1 MLPQLIR
8 PSGVA
13 SSSGLQ
19 DGPQGRPPRR
29 RRKERYQLLELI
41 GEGAMG
47 RVFRALDRELNRT
60 VAVKVLRRELA
71 SSLRHIMQL
80 KREVILASRVQD
92 PHVVRVHDL
101 GEAEGQLLVAMDWV
115 DGENLATLLF
125 REHCLAPSQVCNLA
139 TQICQALL
147 AIHSAGIIH
156 RDLKPGNLLI
166 DKHGEILVT
175 DFGLAR
181 SVLAGDLTLSTSG
194 EKGGTPRYMAPEQ
207 VAGLPADARSDL
219 YSLGLVLLEMLTGTT
234 ALETLEPLRTR
245 IVLSKAEK
253 RLRSG
258 ELRKLSVLDRV
269 VRRCLQLDR
278 SQRYDGAAELLR
290 DLAEPHEVPEG
301 PRTPAPS
308 LRTVARSLGGRKL
321 ILSFA
326 GRILLGAFGAALLG
340 LALWAIVSPIIHPT
354 SSPSLSREANSQ
366 QLYATAIG
374 HMTPRSTEPDLRI
387 AVQALDRAVEYRPE
401 NLLAHRA
408 RTEALI
414 RLFET
419 TEDPQLL
426 TRAGSALQ
434 QATASALG
442 HRERVVFQA
451 RIDLDSGRPQAVIQN
466 LQALWKDLGASAELN
481 RLLARAL
488 EASGQLDR
496 AMPYYQKAVRLDPE
510 SWLCHN
516 ELGSALLKA
525 GHLAEARQQFTSVTR
540 LNPDASTGYCNLG
553 VALLSA
559 GDFTGARANF
569 EAALERRP
577 SAEVY
582 SNLGVAAYYSGQYAT
597 SIPFLETAI
606 KMRPSSTKYI
616 AELAD
621 ALWYSG
627 QREQARETCNR
638 LTFMFEKLSATGA
651 LSIAESCRRARCL
664 ARLGDLAGAY
674 AALENVAR
682 ADPND
687 QMVLYTYAVLA
698 LLAHHPIESKQC
710 LTEAIRRGYSAA
722 LARADPDLP
731 IRWR

>member
-1 MLPQLIR
+1 M
-8 PSGVA
+8 
-13 SSSGLQ
+13 
-19 DGPQGRPPRR
+19 
-29 RRKERYQLLELI
+29 LELI

-115 DGENLATLLF
+115 DGENLAALLF

-326 GRILLGAFGAALLG
+326 GRILLGVFGTALLG
-340 LALWAIVSPIIHPT
+340 LILWAIVSLIIHPT

-387 AVQALDRAVEYRPE
+387 AVQALDRAVEYRPD

-466 LQALWKDLGASAELN
+466 LQPLWKDLGASAEPN

-722 LARADPDLP
+722 LARVDPDLP

>member
-19 DGPQGRPPRR
+19 DGRPPRR

-326 GRILLGAFGAALLG
+326 GRILLGVFGTALLG
-340 LALWAIVSPIIHPT
+340 LILWAIVSLIIHPT

-387 AVQALDRAVEYRPE
+387 AVQALDRAVEYRPD

-466 LQALWKDLGASAELN
+466 LQPLWKDLGASAEPN

-627 QREQARETCNR
+627 QREQARETCDR

-722 LARADPDLP
+722 LARVDPDLP

>member
-1 MLPQLIR
+1 M
-8 PSGVA
+8 
-13 SSSGLQ
+13 
-19 DGPQGRPPRR
+19 
-29 RRKERYQLLELI
+29 LELI

-326 GRILLGAFGAALLG
+326 RRILLGVFGTALLG
-340 LALWAIVSPIIHPT
+340 LVLWGIVSSIIHHT

-387 AVQALDRAVEYRPE
+387 AVQALDRAVEYRPD

-466 LQALWKDLGASAELN
+466 LQALWKDLGASAEPN

-582 SNLGVAAYYSGQYAT
+582 SNLGVVAYYSGQYAT
-597 SIPFLETAI
+597 SIPFFETAI

-651 LSIAESCRRARCL
+651 LSVAESCRRARCM

-722 LARADPDLP
+722 LARVDPDLP
-731 IRWR
+731 IRSR

>member
-1 MLPQLIR
+1 
-8 PSGVA
+8 
-13 SSSGLQ
+13 
-19 DGPQGRPPRR
+19 
-29 RRKERYQLLELI
+29 
-41 GEGAMG
+41 
-47 RVFRALDRELNRT
+47 
-60 VAVKVLRRELA
+60 
-71 SSLRHIMQL
+71 
-80 KREVILASRVQD
+80 
-92 PHVVRVHDL
+92 
-101 GEAEGQLLVAMDWV
+101 
-115 DGENLATLLF
+115 
-125 REHCLAPSQVCNLA
+125 
-139 TQICQALL
+139 
-147 AIHSAGIIH
+147 
-156 RDLKPGNLLI
+156 
-166 DKHGEILVT
+166 
-175 DFGLAR
+175 
-181 SVLAGDLTLSTSG
+181 
-194 EKGGTPRYMAPEQ
+194 
-207 VAGLPADARSDL
+207 
-219 YSLGLVLLEMLTGTT
+219 MLTGTT

-326 GRILLGAFGAALLG
+326 GRILLGVFGTALLG
-340 LALWAIVSPIIHPT
+340 LILWAIVSLIIHPT

-387 AVQALDRAVEYRPE
+387 AVQALDRAVEYRPD

-466 LQALWKDLGASAELN
+466 LQPLWKDLGASAEPN

-627 QREQARETCNR
+627 QREQARETCDR

-722 LARADPDLP
+722 LARVDPDLP

>member
-1 MLPQLIR
+1 M
-8 PSGVA
+8 
-13 SSSGLQ
+13 
-19 DGPQGRPPRR
+19 
-29 RRKERYQLLELI
+29 LELI

-115 DGENLATLLF
+115 DGENLAALLF

-326 GRILLGAFGAALLG
+326 GRILLGVFGTALLG
-340 LALWAIVSPIIHPT
+340 LILWAIVSLIIHPT

-387 AVQALDRAVEYRPE
+387 AVQALDRAVEYRPD

-466 LQALWKDLGASAELN
+466 LQPLWKDLGASAEPN

-627 QREQARETCNR
+627 QREQARETCDR

-722 LARADPDLP
+722 LARVDPDLP

>member
-1 MLPQLIR
+1 M
-8 PSGVA
+8 
-13 SSSGLQ
+13 
-19 DGPQGRPPRR
+19 
-29 RRKERYQLLELI
+29 LELI

-326 GRILLGAFGAALLG
+326 GRILLGVFGTALLG
-340 LALWAIVSPIIHPT
+340 LILWAIVSLIIHPT

-387 AVQALDRAVEYRPE
+387 AVQALDRAVEYRPD

-466 LQALWKDLGASAELN
+466 LQPLWKDLGASAEPN

-627 QREQARETCNR
+627 QREQARETCDR

-722 LARADPDLP
+722 LARVDPDLP

>member
-19 DGPQGRPPRR
+19 DGRPPRR

-115 DGENLATLLF
+115 DGENLAALLF

-326 GRILLGAFGAALLG
+326 GRILLGVFGTALLG
-340 LALWAIVSPIIHPT
+340 LILWAIVSLIIHPT

-387 AVQALDRAVEYRPE
+387 AVQALDRAVEYRPD

-466 LQALWKDLGASAELN
+466 LQPLWKDLGASAEPN

-627 QREQARETCNR
+627 QREQARETCDR

-722 LARADPDLP
+722 LARVDPDLP

>member
-115 DGENLATLLF
+115 DGENLAALLF

-326 GRILLGAFGAALLG
+326 GRILLGVFGTALLG
-340 LALWAIVSPIIHPT
+340 LILWAIVSLIIHPT

-387 AVQALDRAVEYRPE
+387 AVQALDRAVEYRPD

-466 LQALWKDLGASAELN
+466 LQPLWKDLGASAEPN

-627 QREQARETCNR
+627 QREQARETCDR

-722 LARADPDLP
+722 LARVDPDLP